1 MIIMSDLD
9 VASIVKELSKAK
21 YKDKQYNTLLLQDE
35 ELEYYVVKDIFI
47 DEDDDVVLRISIL

>member
-1 MIIMSDLD
+1 MSDLD
-9 VASIVKELSKAK
+9 VASIIKELSKEK

>member
-9 VASIVKELSKAK
+9 VASIVKELSRAK

-35 ELEYYVVKDIFI
+35 ELEYYVIKDISI
-47 DEDDDVVLRISIL
+47 DADNDIVARIERL